1 MPDRIDD
8 IYDDEDDEMIAGGKA
23 ADADAFLGFEPGTFD
38 HIPHYARL
46 EALEALL
53 RVREMEKRNVF
64 RPGLY
69 YTVLSDLCR
78 ATEASLVLGND
89 ISRKRIETF
98 ILTCV
103 DALGHIETTNY
114 HLFLREIGDAVLMLF
129 SSFEDAYEWWLTM
142 HSWLD
147 GRDRMWMANLDLS
160 RTEKKQFRLE
170 AKTIIHVGEVAYS
183 ARNIPISAAINQV
196 FKVEKKFKEN
206 ELGITHH
213 TLLCVRPVLRKLK
226 LRSTLRGSV
235 KLPGDKDPLGV
246 YLINNYG
253 KILRARKRHAK
264 EVYERNLLFKFG
276 KPKKTGR

>member
-1 MPDRIDD
+1 MNEKTDNDF
-8 IYDDEDDEMIAGGKA
+8 YDEMIADGSA
-23 ADADAFLGFEPGTFD
+23 AEVDKFLGFEPGTFD
-38 HIPHYARL
+38 HIPHYARF
-46 EALEALL
+46 EALSALL
-53 RVREMEKRNVF
+53 HVRKMEKNHVF

-89 ISRKRIETF
+89 ISKKRIETF

-129 SSFEDAYEWWLTM
+129 SSFDDAYQWWLTM

-147 GRDRMWMANLDLS
+147 GRDRMWGAELDLS
-160 RTEKKQFRLE
+160 RAEQKHFRLE
-170 AKTIIHVGEVAYS
+170 AKTIIHAGEVSYS
-183 ARNIPISAAINQV
+183 GRNIPISAAINQV
-196 FKVEKKFKEN
+196 FKVEKHFREN

-213 TLLCVRPVLRKLK
+213 ALLCARPVLRKFK
-226 LRSTLRGSV
+226 LRPTLRDSV

-253 KILRARKRHAK
+253 KILRARKRHAN
-264 EVYERNLLFKFG
+264 EIYEKNILHQWRSADG
-276 KPKKTGR
+276 KKPRS